1 MKVPKLFLFKTFF
14 LISAFCF
21 GGGYVIIPLIRRE
34 LVEKRRFLSECE
46 LLDIYAMAQSAPGAI
61 AVNSSALIGYKLG
74 GKTGA
79 LLCCLG
85 TILPPFI
92 AISIVAY
99 FYTAVL
105 HSVIVNKILAG
116 MAVGVAAVMI
126 SFMFDLIKIVLK
138 EKCALLASLIVFSF
152 LAAEVFR
159 VNVALVL
166 VISALIAPIRLL
178 WTKNKEKKDD

>member
-21 GGGYVIIPLIRRE
+21 GGGYVIIPLIKKE
-34 LVEKRRFLSECE
+34 LVEKRHFLNENE
-46 LLDIYAMAQSAPGAI
+46 LMDIYAMAQSAPGAI
-61 AVNSSALIGYKLG
+61 AVNSSALIGYKLA

-105 HSVIVNKILAG
+105 HNVLVNKILAG
-116 MAVGVAAVMI
+116 MAIGVAAVMV
-126 SFMFDLIKIVLK
+126 SFMLDLIKVVLK
-138 EKCALLASLIVFSF
+138 EKSVFLFMIVIFAF
-152 LAAEVFR
+152 VAAEFLKI
-159 VNVALVL
+159 NVALILITAAVL
-166 VISALIAPIRLL
+166 APIRLFWL
-178 WTKNKEKKDD
+178 KKEACDD